1 MKKKTVKSVIFK
13 SYKGEYIRLRVHLLV
28 NFGLRAIRSAVRG
41 RIHFFCGISLVLKN
55 SLFPEFLIDF
65 ERSTIV
71 MLNRIQ
77 EVVAVANSPVTD
89 AVTKKQALEFLDQVK
104 AEPNAPQLFVS
115 LLNDVGSDD
124 ITRFVALQALSDLI
138 SEPRSDSQQLDF
150 IKTAVVSLLQNK
162 ITNNVR
168 DPEYVRNKIAEM
180 TTRLFC
186 RMYGEFNGNS
196 WSTFFQDIIAILCIE
211 CLKKGPA
218 RDFSPIGLDYFN
230 RICGAIN
237 SEIADQTY
245 IRSREAQLKNN
256 SLKDTMRLQD
266 IQVMVTIWLNT
277 LKSIEPEQQREL
289 AVLTLSCIGSYIS
302 WIDVNLIVNDVYIS
316 VIYGYLDFNTTK
328 VACAQCLC
336 EIISKKMKPV
346 EKLTL
351 LRMLNLTDKVTSIG
365 QDDLEVYEQ
374 MARLTNSIGLELAKV
389 FETCIDATPSA
400 ESEECAKAA
409 DEQIITQVAP
419 LLLKFMDHEYDSVTQ
434 QCFPF
439 ISQYLSVLKKQFAL
453 GGKPGSAVHMNSK
466 KLPLDPSHHSFL
478 SSLLL
483 VTFKKMRI
491 DDSSGEDSEDEIDE
505 FNDTIRSKLKVIQDS
520 IAVINPALYLES
532 ISNHIQTELASSDWR
547 DLELAIYQMH
557 NLSDSIRNNLFG
569 LNKAEIVESQATL
582 IMSKFMSI
590 LLGNSAIFQMDV
602 PFVQIL
608 FFELVV
614 RHYQFLNADDK
625 NEVAL
630 LNIFCSPF
638 GMFNKRE
645 KVRLRTWYLFT
656 RLIKITKPKLSIAI
670 LSQIIGKISPLLAV
684 KAITDNQ
691 ESAEEDTIFDSQ
703 LYLFEGIGLL
713 IGANA
718 DMNYDIMDEVLTPL
732 FTSLETCISAPIQN
746 PAVVLQAHHLL
757 MAIGTMARGV
767 HGGLVPENQVNNT
780 LVNEKLL
787 RRSLVEK
794 FSNIAEVV
802 LVSFSYFSKH
812 ENVRDASRF
821 TFARLIPILNTEIVP
836 FASKLIALFIES
848 DLTTLEMNDFL
859 GFLGQMIHMFHKD
872 ESCYQLFDSLL
883 TPVINKVHTSLSQI
897 DNEEALETSEWYGNG
912 VANPKERNGKSVVV
926 TNSFR
931 DKILLKKAYYAFLQS
946 LVTNSVTSLLL
957 SERNRGMLSTVLL
970 DLLTYVPQEVQETS
984 TIKLALNVLANL
996 VKCFGS
1002 GHCTDE
1008 KDVHAANNEKLD
1020 GLNEFMIAKIVPL
1033 VFEIPFK
1040 PENKFNI
1047 KDGSCRVVACDLS
1060 RLLRETYSQS
1070 ATDADAMNNPCLKY
1084 MIEVYLPQVQ
1094 FPSEMSFQFAQ
1105 ALASLEAKAF
1115 EKYYVDFITSLSN

>member
-1 MKKKTVKSVIFK
+1 
-13 SYKGEYIRLRVHLLV
+13 
-28 NFGLRAIRSAVRG
+28 
-41 RIHFFCGISLVLKN
+41 
-55 SLFPEFLIDF
+55 
-65 ERSTIV
+65 
-71 MLNRIQ
+71 MLSRIQ
-77 EVVAVANSPVTD
+77 EVITVANNPVTD

-104 AEPNAPQLFVS
+104 SEPNAAQLFVS
-115 LLNDVGSDD
+115 LLNDGGSDD
-124 ITRFVALQALSDLI
+124 ISRFVALQALTDLAGEL
-138 SEPRSDSQQLDF
+138 SGDSQQLDF
-150 IKTAVVSLLQNK
+150 IKTAVMELLRNK
-162 ITNNVR
+162 TTNNVR

-186 RMYGEFNGNS
+186 RMYGEVNGNL
-196 WSTFFQDIIAILCIE
+196 WPTFLQDIIAILCIE

-218 RDFSPIGLDYFN
+218 QDFSPIGLDYFN

-245 IRSREAQLKNN
+245 VRSREAQLKNN

-266 IQVMVTIWLNT
+266 VQIMVTIWLNT
-277 LKSIEPEQQREL
+277 LNSIDPQQQREL

-302 WIDVNLIVNDVYIS
+302 WIDVNLIVNDFYIS

-351 LRMLNLTDKVTSIG
+351 LRMLSLTDKVTSIA

-389 FETCIDATPSA
+389 FETCVDANPTA
-400 ESEECAKAA
+400 ETEECAKAA

-439 ISQYLSVLKKQFAL
+439 LSQYLSVLKKQFAL
-453 GGKPGSAVHMNSK
+453 GGKPGSAVQINSK
-466 KLPLDPSHHSFL
+466 KLPLDQAHHSFL
-478 SSLLL
+478 TSLIL
-483 VTFKKMRI
+483 VTFNKMRI
-491 DDSSGEDSEDEIDE
+491 DDSSGEDSEDEIEE
-505 FNDTIRSKLKVIQDS
+505 FNDTIRSKLKVFQDS

-532 ISNHIQTELASSDWR
+532 ISNHIQTELASSNWR
-547 DLELAIYQMH
+547 DVELAIYQMH
-557 NLSDSIRNNLFG
+557 NLSESIRNNLFG
-569 LNKAEIVESQATL
+569 LNKTEIAESQATV
-582 IMSKFMSI
+582 IMSKFMSV
-590 LLGNSAIFQMDV
+590 LLGNSAVFQMDV

-656 RLIKITKPKLSIAI
+656 RLIKITKPKLAISI

-684 KAITDNQ
+684 KAISDNQ
-691 ESAEEDTIFDSQ
+691 EGAEEDTTFDSQ
-703 LYLFEGIGLL
+703 LYLFEGIGIL

-732 FTSLETCISAPIQN
+732 FTSLETCISTPVQG
-746 PAVVLQAHHLL
+746 PGVVLQAHHLL

-767 HGGLVPENQVNNT
+767 HGGLVPENQVNNS
-780 LVNEKLL
+780 LVNEKLIQK
-787 RRSLVEK
+787 SLVEK

-821 TFARLIPILNTEIVP
+821 TFARLIPILNTQIVP
-836 FASKLIALFIES
+836 YASKLIALFLES
-848 DLTTLEMNDFL
+848 ELTTIEMNDFL
-859 GFLGQMIHMFHKD
+859 GFLGQMIHMFHTD
-872 ESCYQLFDSLL
+872 EGCYQLFDNLL
-883 TPVINKVHTSLSQI
+883 TLVINKVHASLSQL
-897 DNEEALETSEWYGNG
+897 DSEEALETSEWYING
-912 VANPKERNGKSVVV
+912 ANSSKERNGRNVVV

-931 DKILLKKAYYAFLQS
+931 DKILLKKAYFAFLQS

-957 SERNRGMLSTVLL
+957 SPRNRGVLSTVLL
-970 DLLTYVPQEVQETS
+970 DLLTYDPQEVQETS

-1002 GHCTDE
+1002 GKCTDE
-1008 KDVHAANNEKLD
+1008 KDVHAASIEKLD
-1020 GLNEFMIAKIVPL
+1020 GLNEFVITKVVPL
-1033 VFEIPFK
+1033 AFEIPFK

-1060 RLLRETYSQS
+1060 RLLRETYHQS
-1070 ATDADAMNNPCLKY
+1070 ATDTDVMNNPCLKY
-1084 MIEVYLPQVQ
+1084 MVEIYLPQVQ
-1094 FPSEMSFQFAQ
+1094 FPSDMSIQFAQ
-1105 ALASLEAKAF
+1105 ALATLDAKAF
-1115 EKYYVDFITSLSN
+1115 EKYYVDFISSLST

>member
-1 MKKKTVKSVIFK
+1 
-13 SYKGEYIRLRVHLLV
+13 
-28 NFGLRAIRSAVRG
+28 
-41 RIHFFCGISLVLKN
+41 
-55 SLFPEFLIDF
+55 
-65 ERSTIV
+65 
-71 MLNRIQ
+71 MLSRIQ

-104 AEPNAPQLFVS
+104 SEPNAPQLFVS
-115 LLNDVGSDD
+115 LLNDGASDD
-124 ITRFVALQALSDLI
+124 ITRFVALQALTDLVSDQR
-138 SEPRSDSQQLDF
+138 SEMEQLGF
-150 IKTAVVSLLQNK
+150 IKTAVMELLGGK
-162 ITNNVR
+162 VTNSVR

-186 RMYGEFNGNS
+186 RMYGEFNGNV
-196 WSTFFQDIIAILCIE
+196 WPTFFQDIIAILCIE

-245 IRSREAQLKNN
+245 VRSREAQVRNN
-256 SLKDTMRLQD
+256 SLKDTMRVQD
-266 IQVMVTIWLNT
+266 VQIMVTIWLNT
-277 LKSIEPEQQREL
+277 LKSIEPQQQREL

-316 VIYGYLDFNTTK
+316 VIYGYLDFTATK
-328 VACAQCLC
+328 IACAQCLC
-336 EIISKKMKPV
+336 EIISKKMRPI

-365 QDDLEVYEQ
+365 QDELEVYEQ
-374 MARLTNSIGLELAKV
+374 MASLTNSIGLELAKV
-389 FETCIDATPSA
+389 FETCVDANPTA
-400 ESEECAKAA
+400 ETEECAKAA
-409 DEQIITQVAP
+409 DDQILTQVAP

-453 GGKPGSAVHMNSK
+453 GGKPGSAVNMNSK
-466 KLPLDPSHHSFL
+466 KLPLGPAHHSFL
-478 SSLLL
+478 TSLIL

-505 FNDTIRSKLKVIQDS
+505 FNDTIRSKLKVFQDS

-532 ISNHIQTELASSDWR
+532 VSNHIQTELASSDWR

-557 NLSDSIRNNLFG
+557 NLSESIRNNLLG
-569 LNKAEIVESQATL
+569 LNKTDIADSQATA
-582 IMSKFMSI
+582 IMSKFMSV
-590 LLGNSAIFQMDV
+590 LLGNSAVFQMDV

-670 LSQIIGKISPLLAV
+670 LSQIIGKISPLLIV
-684 KAITDNQ
+684 KAVTETQ
-691 ESAEEDTIFDSQ
+691 EGVDEDATFDSQ
-703 LYLFEGIGLL
+703 LYLFEGTGLL
-713 IGANA
+713 IGANS

-732 FTSLETCISAPIQN
+732 FTSLETCISAPVQS
-746 PAVVLQAHHLL
+746 PGLVLQAHHLL

-767 HGGLVPENQVNNT
+767 HGGLVPENQVNNS
-780 LVNEKLL
+780 LVNEKLI

-821 TFARLIPILNTEIVP
+821 TFARLTPILNTQIVP
-836 FASKLIALFIES
+836 YASKLIALFIES
-848 DLTTLEMNDFL
+848 DLTILEMNDFL

-872 ESCYQLFDSLL
+872 ESCYQLFDNLL
-883 TPVINKVHTSLSQI
+883 TPVINKVHASLSQI
-897 DNEEALETSEWYGNG
+897 DNEEALETSEWYPNGGGNT
-912 VANPKERNGKSVVV
+912 KERNGKNVVV

-931 DKILLKKAYYAFLQS
+931 DKISLKKAYYSFLQS

-957 SERNRGMLSTVLL
+957 SEKNRGILSTILL

-984 TIKLALNVLANL
+984 TIKLALNVLANF

-1002 GHCTDE
+1002 GKCEDE
-1008 KDVHAANNEKLD
+1008 KDAHAANIEKLE
-1020 GLNEFMIAKIVPL
+1020 GLNEFIITKIVPL
-1033 VFEIPFK
+1033 ILEIPFK

-1060 RLLRETYSQS
+1060 RLLRETYQQS
-1070 ATDADAMNNPCLKY
+1070 ATDSDAMNNPCLKY
-1084 MIEVYLPQVQ
+1084 LVEVYLPQVQ

-1105 ALASLEAKAF
+1105 ALATLDAKAF
-1115 EKYYVDFITSLSN
+1115 EKYYVDFISSLSA